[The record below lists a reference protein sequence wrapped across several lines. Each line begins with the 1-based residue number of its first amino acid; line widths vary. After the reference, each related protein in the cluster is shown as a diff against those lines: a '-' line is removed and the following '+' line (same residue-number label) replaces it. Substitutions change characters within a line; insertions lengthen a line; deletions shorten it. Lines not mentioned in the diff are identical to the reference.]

1 VLSDLKKENTHL
13 TNPPLALARPISPPS
28 HRIALKT
35 KSSSAWSAAKSEEHY
50 GFKRWG
56 SGHISVDDEGFVN
69 MQPLV
74 DGRGIRVLDVV
85 QEALGMGLK
94 APMVIRFQDLLR
106 HRVAQINQCFAKAIK
121 EEGYKGSYRGVFPIK
136 VNQLREVVDE
146 IVAAGKEFNYG
157 LEAGSKPELMIA
169 LAMHE
174 GAQRLIICNGYKDHD
189 YIRLALLGRKLG
201 KKIILVV
208 EQLSELDD
216 IIKISHE
223 VGVKPMIGFRAKL
236 QTRGEGKWAMSTGDN
251 AKFGLNT
258 AEILFACEK
267 LRAAKLQA
275 CLRLVHFHIGSQVP
289 NILTI
294 KNAVVEASRF
304 YCQLAKMGFPMGY
317 LDVGGGLGIDY
328 DGSRTN
334 FESSMNYSMEEYARD
349 VVFNIREICAASGVP
364 VPDIVSESGRAI
376 VAPHSLL
383 VVEVFERINK
393 RESLGHQ
400 HQPKVKHK
408 VVTDLEGMLKNKGKL
423 GRLERFHDAVQ
434 KKEEAFSLFNLG
446 YLDLENRAAAESLF
460 WQICEQIAKE
470 GRKAGYQPEELH
482 DLNKLLADQYVC
494 NFSVFQSLL
503 DHWALDQLFPITP
516 LHRLKEKPTVNAVL
530 VDITC
535 DSDGKIDRF
544 IDLQDTDDYIS
555 LHPLN
560 GKPYYLGVYLTGAYQ
575 DIMGDLHNLFG
586 RVNEVHV
593 FLEDDEPNGF
603 YIEEALS
610 GSRIAD
616 VIEGVQYQQEDLCRK
631 MKAQIDAA
639 TKKDQVKPREGVR
652 LLELYESQMLNKT
665 YLNIEPKNGRKR
677 KA

>member
-1 VLSDLKKENTHL
+1 MKQ
-13 TNPPLALARPISPPS
+13 
-28 HRIALKT
+28 

-56 SGHISVDDEGFVN
+56 SGHISVDGEGFVN
-69 MQPLV
+69 VQPLV

-106 HRVAQINQCFAKAIK
+106 YRVTQLNECFAKAIK
-121 EEGYKGSYRGVFPIK
+121 EEGYKGGYRGVFPIK

-146 IVAAGKEFNYG
+146 IVAAGKDYNYG

-189 YIRLALLGRKLG
+189 YIRLALMGRKLG
-201 KKIILVV
+201 KKIIIVV
-208 EQLSELDD
+208 EQLQELDD
-216 IIKISHE
+216 IIKISQE

-267 LRAAKLQA
+267 LRKAKLTSA
-275 CLRLVHFHIGSQVP
+275 LKLVHFHIGSQVP

-317 LDVGGGLGIDY
+317 LDIGGGLGIDY

-334 FESSMNYSMEEYARD
+334 FESSMNYTMEEYARD
-349 VVFNIREICAASGVP
+349 VVFNIREICTASNIP

-393 RESLGHQ
+393 RESLGHE
-400 HQPKVKHK
+400 HQPKEKHK
-408 VVTDLEGMLKNKGKL
+408 VVEDLEQMLKNKGGKL
-423 GRLERFHDAVQ
+423 GRLERFHDALQ

-470 GRKAGYQPEELH
+470 GRKTGYQPEELH
-482 DLNKLLADQYVC
+482 DLDKLLADQYVC

-503 DHWALDQLFPITP
+503 DHWALKQLFPVAP
-516 LHRLKEKPTVNAVL
+516 LHRLNEKPTVNAIL

-535 DSDGKIDRF
+535 DSDGKISSF
-544 IDLQDTDDYIS
+544 IDLQDVKDYLT

-560 GKPYYLGVYLTGAYQ
+560 GKPYYLGIFLTGAYQ

-631 MKAQIDAA
+631 MKNQIDAA
-639 TKKDQVKPREGVR
+639 TRKDQVKPREGVR

-665 YLNIEPKNGRKR
+665 YLNIEVKSARKR
-677 KA
+677 KADAK

>member
-1 VLSDLKKENTHL
+1 LK
-13 TNPPLALARPISPPS
+13 S
-28 HRIALKT
+28 
-35 KSSSAWSAAKSEEHY
+35 KSASAWSAAKSEEHY

-56 SGHISVDDEGFVN
+56 AGHFSVDSEGFVN
-69 MQPLV
+69 VQPLA
-74 DGRGIRVLDVV
+74 DGRGIRVLDVIA
-85 QEALGMGLK
+85 EALGMGLK

-106 HRVAQINQCFAKAIK
+106 HRVIQLNEVFRKAMK
-121 EEGYKGSYRGVFPIK
+121 DEGYKGEYRGVFPIK

-146 IVAAGKEFNYG
+146 IVGAGRDYNYG
-157 LEAGSKPELMIA
+157 LEVGSKSELMIA
-169 LAMHE
+169 LAMNE
-174 GAQRLIICNGYKDHD
+174 GPNRLIICNGYKDHD
-189 YIRLALLGRKLG
+189 YIRLALMGRKLG
-201 KKIILVV
+201 KRAIIVV
-208 EQLSELDD
+208 EQLSEIGD
-216 IIKISHE
+216 IIRISE
-223 VGVKPMIGFRAKL
+223 ETGVKPMIGLRAKL

-258 AEILFACEK
+258 AEILFACEQIK
-267 LRAAKLQA
+267 AAKLKA
-275 CLRLVHFHIGSQVP
+275 CLRLFHFHIGSQVP
-289 NILTI
+289 NIITI
-294 KNAVVEASRF
+294 KNAVIEATRF

-317 LDVGGGLGIDY
+317 IDVGGGLGIDY

-334 FESSMNYSMEEYARD
+334 FDSSMNYSMEEYARD
-349 VVFNIREICAASGVP
+349 VVFNVREICRSADVAE
-364 VPDIVSESGRAI
+364 PDIVSESGRAV
-376 VAPHSLL
+376 VAPHSML

-393 RESLGHQ
+393 RESLGKQ
-400 HQPKVKHK
+400 HQPKEKEK
-408 VVTDLEGMLKNKGKL
+408 VVTDLEVLLRNKAKL
-423 GRLERFHDAVQ
+423 GRLERFHDALQ
-434 KKEEAFSLFNLG
+434 KKDEAFSLFNLG
-446 YLDLENRAAAESLF
+446 YLDLENRAAAEQIF

-470 GRKAGYQPEELH
+470 NRKAGYQPEELH
-482 DLNKLLADQYVC
+482 DLSRLLADQYVC

-503 DHWALDQLFPITP
+503 DHWALEQLFPIAP
-516 LHRLKEKPTVNAVL
+516 LHRLNERPTVNAIL

-535 DSDGKIDRF
+535 DSDGKISSF
-544 IDLQDTDDYIS
+544 IDLQDVKEYIA

-560 GKPYYLGVYLTGAYQ
+560 NKPYYLGIFLTGAYQ

-639 TKKDQVKPREGVR
+639 TRKDMVKPREGVR

-665 YLNIEPKNGRKR
+665 YLNIERTSGRKPPR
-677 KA
+677 K

>member
-1 VLSDLKKENTHL
+1 LK
-13 TNPPLALARPISPPS
+13 P
-28 HRIALKT
+28 
-35 KSSSAWSAAKSEEHY
+35 KSTAWSAAKSEEHY

-56 SGHISVDDEGFVN
+56 SGHISVDSEGFVN
-69 MQPLV
+69 VQPLV

-106 HRVAQINQCFAKAIK
+106 HRVVQLNENFIKAIK

-146 IVAAGKEFNYG
+146 IVAAGKDYNFG
-157 LEAGSKPELMIA
+157 LEAGSKPELMVA

-174 GAQRLIICNGYKDHD
+174 GSQRLIICNGYKDHD

-201 KKIILVV
+201 KKIIIVV
-208 EQLSELDD
+208 EQLIELDD
-216 IIKISHE
+216 IIRISE
-223 VGVKPMIGFRAKL
+223 ETGVKPMIGFRVKL
-236 QTRGEGKWAMSTGDN
+236 QTRGEGKWAMSTGEN

-258 AEILFACEK
+258 AEVLFAIEK
-267 LRAAKLQA
+267 LRVAKLTQS
-275 CLRLVHFHIGSQVP
+275 LRLVHFHIGSQVP

-349 VVFNIREICAASGVP
+349 VVFNIREICQASGVA

-393 RESLGHQ
+393 RESLGHE
-400 HQPKVKHK
+400 HQPKEKHK
-408 VVTDLEGMLKNKGKL
+408 VVEDLEVMLKNKGKL
-423 GRLERFHDAVQ
+423 GRLERFHDALQ

-470 GRKAGYQPEELH
+470 GRKSGYQPEELH
-482 DLNKLLADQYVC
+482 ELDKLLADQYVC

-503 DHWALDQLFPITP
+503 DHWALKQLFPVAP
-516 LHRLKEKPTVNAVL
+516 LHRLNEKPTVNAIL

-535 DSDGKIDRF
+535 DSDGKISSF
-544 IDLQDTDDYIS
+544 IDLQDVKDFLT

-560 GKPYYLGVYLTGAYQ
+560 AKPYYLGIFLTGAYQ

-631 MKAQIDAA
+631 MKNQIDAA
-639 TKKDQVKPREGVR
+639 TRKDQVKPREGVR

-665 YLNIEPKNGRKR
+665 YLNIEPKRSRK
-677 KA
+677 KKP

>member
-1 VLSDLKKENTHL
+1 
-13 TNPPLALARPISPPS
+13 
-28 HRIALKT
+28 LKT
-35 KSSSAWSAAKSEEHY
+35 KSSSAWSAAKSEEQY

-56 SGHISVDDEGFVN
+56 SGHISVDDDGFVN
-69 MQPLV
+69 VQPLV

-85 QEALGMGLK
+85 QEALGMGLQ

-106 HRVAQINQCFAKAIK
+106 YRVTQLNEMFRKAIK
-121 EEGYKGSYRGVFPIK
+121 DEGYKGEYRGVFPIK

-146 IVAAGKEFNYG
+146 IVAAGKDYNYG

-174 GAQRLIICNGYKDHD
+174 GSQRLIICNGYKDHD
-189 YIRLALLGRKLG
+189 YIRLAMLGRKLG
-201 KKIILVV
+201 KKIIIVV
-208 EQLSELDD
+208 EQLAELDD
-216 IIKISHE
+216 IIRISQE
-223 VGVKPMIGFRAKL
+223 TGVKPMIGFRAKL

-258 AEILFACEK
+258 AEILFAIEK
-267 LRAAKLQA
+267 LRAAKLTQS
-275 CLRLVHFHIGSQVP
+275 LRLVHFHIGSQVP

-349 VVFNIREICAASGVP
+349 VVFNIREVCTASGVA

-400 HQPKVKHK
+400 HQPKEKHK
-408 VVTDLEGMLKNKGKL
+408 VVEDLEAMLKNKGKL
-423 GRLERFHDAVQ
+423 GRLERFHDALQ

-470 GRKAGYQPEELH
+470 GRKTGYQPEELH
-482 DLNKLLADQYVC
+482 DLSKLLADQYVC

-503 DHWALDQLFPITP
+503 DHWALKQLFPVAP
-516 LHRLKEKPTVNAVL
+516 LHRLNEKPTVNAIL

-535 DSDGKIDRF
+535 DSDGKISSF
-544 IDLQDTDDYIS
+544 IDLQDVKDYVT

-560 GKPYYLGVYLTGAYQ
+560 NKPYYLGIFLTGAYQ

-631 MKAQIDAA
+631 MKNQIDAA
-639 TKKDQVKPREGVR
+639 TRKDQVKPREGVR

-665 YLNIEPKNGRKR
+665 YLNIDRKPAR
-677 KA
+677 KKKG

>member
-1 VLSDLKKENTHL
+1 V
-13 TNPPLALARPISPPS
+13 
-28 HRIALKT
+28 
-35 KSSSAWSAAKSEEHY
+35 
-50 GFKRWG
+50 
-56 SGHISVDDEGFVN
+56 
-69 MQPLV
+69 
-74 DGRGIRVLDVV
+74 
-85 QEALGMGLK
+85 GMGLK
-94 APMVIRFQDLLR
+94 APIVIRFQDLLR
-106 HRVAQINQCFAKAIK
+106 HRVIQINEMFAKAIK

-146 IVAAGKEFNYG
+146 IVAAGKDYNYG

-174 GAQRLIICNGYKDHD
+174 GSQRLIICNGYKDND
-189 YIRLALLGRKLG
+189 YIRLAMLGRKLG
-201 KKIILVV
+201 KKIIIVV
-208 EQLSELDD
+208 EQLAELDD
-216 IIKISHE
+216 IIRLAAE
-223 VGVKPMIGFRAKL
+223 TGVKPMIGFRAKL

-267 LRAAKLQA
+267 LKAAGLKSA
-275 CLRLVHFHIGSQVP
+275 LRLVHFHIGSQVP
-289 NILTI
+289 NIITI
-294 KNAVVEASRF
+294 KNAVIEATRF
-304 YCQLAKMGFPMGY
+304 YCQLARMGFPMGY
-317 LDVGGGLGIDY
+317 LDVGGGLGVDY

-349 VVFNIREICAASGVP
+349 VVFNIREICTTSGVAC
-364 VPDIVSESGRAI
+364 PDIVSESGRAI

-393 RESLGHQ
+393 RESLGQQ

-408 VVTDLEGMLKNKGKL
+408 VVTDLGVMLKNKGKL
-423 GRLERFHDAVQ
+423 GRLERFHDALQ

-446 YLDLENRAAAESLF
+446 YLDLENRAAAEALF

-470 GRKAGYQPEELH
+470 GRDSGYQPEELH
-482 DLNKLLADQYVC
+482 DLDKLLADQYVC

-503 DHWALDQLFPITP
+503 DHWALKQLFPVAP
-516 LHRLKEKPTVNAVL
+516 LHRLNEKPTVNAIL

-535 DSDGKIDRF
+535 DSDGKISSF
-544 IDLQDTDDYIS
+544 IDLQDVRDYIT

-560 GKPYYLGVYLTGAYQ
+560 NKPYYIGIFLTGAYQ

-639 TKKDQVKPREGVR
+639 TRKDMVKPREGVR

-665 YLNIEPKNGRKR
+665 YLNIEPKGRK
-677 KA
+677 KKPK

>member
-1 VLSDLKKENTHL
+1 LK
-13 TNPPLALARPISPPS
+13 S
-28 HRIALKT
+28 
-35 KSSSAWSAAKSEEHY
+35 KSVSSWSAAKSEDLY
-50 GFKRWG
+50 GFRRWG
-56 SGHISVDDEGFVN
+56 SGHLSVDDTGCLTV
-69 MQPLV
+69 QPLA
-74 DGRGIRVLDVV
+74 DGRGIRALDVIN
-85 QEALGMGLK
+85 EALGMGLT
-94 APMVIRFQDLLR
+94 APLVIRFQDLLR
-106 HRVAQINQCFAKAIK
+106 YRVTQLNELFRKAIK
-121 EEGYKGSYRGVFPIK
+121 QEGYKGSYRGVFPIK

-174 GAQRLIICNGYKDHD
+174 GPHRLIICNGYKDHD

-208 EQLSELDD
+208 EQLSEVDD
-216 IIKISHE
+216 IVKISQE

-236 QTRGEGKWAMSTGDN
+236 QTRGEGKWALSTGDN

-267 LRAAKLQA
+267 LRTAKLHS

-294 KNAVVEASRF
+294 KNAVVEATRF

-349 VVFNIREICAASGVP
+349 VVFNIREICDSSGVA

-393 RESLGHQ
+393 RESLGQQ

-408 VVTDLEGMLKNKGKL
+408 VVEDLEVMLKNKTKL
-423 GRLERFHDAVQ
+423 GRLERFHDALQ

-446 YLDLENRAAAESLF
+446 YLDLENRAAAESIF

-470 GRKAGYQPEELH
+470 GRKTGYQPEELH
-482 DLNKLLADQYVC
+482 DLDKLLADQYVC

-503 DHWALDQLFPITP
+503 DHWALKQLFPVAP
-516 LHRLKEKPTVNAVL
+516 LHRLNERPTVNAIL
-530 VDITC
+530 ADITC
-535 DSDGKIDRF
+535 DSDGKISSF
-544 IDLQDTDDYIS
+544 IDLQDTKDYVT

-560 GKPYYLGVYLTGAYQ
+560 GKPYYLGIFLTGAYQ

-639 TKKDQVKPREGVR
+639 TKKDMVKPREGVR

-665 YLNIEPKNGRKR
+665 YLNIEVKNGRKFNRR
-677 KA
+677 KTDR